1 MNWRLKTSDM
11 LNWHIFGICGAGPH
25 VFAQGGKN
33 LRIEYL
39 EPSNAI
45 HHSLQLLKRIRSY
58 MNKER
63 KRRVEAVSKI
73 KRVLSTE
80 NQKVLLNINYGEN
93 SISVLFWSSA
103 PL

>member
-1 MNWRLKTSDM
+1 M
-11 LNWHIFGICGAGPH
+11 LNGHIFSISGAGPH

-63 KRRVEAVSKI
+63 KKVSRSCVQNKESI
-73 KRVLSTE
+73 VNRKPKSAP
-80 NQKVLLNINYGEN
+80 QY